1 MDAYAHLQE
10 LCTAVVVE
18 NYQETRATAADLAG
32 GNAEAARALLTQAKA
47 CIAPAVQFFRTKF
60 NTQGTPMFEMLPLFK
75 AVRIL
80 CPQQARAIGLTAAH
94 VRALTIVPGLGH
106 DATIDSLLDELPAY
120 IVAAA
125 DAPIDEDCP
134 RLMWWSNQVGLP
146 TWKFVAR
153 IVFALHPLSAP
164 AERVF
169 SLMEA
174 AISSRQANHLGDQ
187 LEVLLMLQYNRG
199 HIASL

>member
-1 MDAYAHLQE
+1 M
-10 LCTAVVVE
+10 VE
-18 NYQETRATAADLAG
+18 NNQETRVTAADFAC
-32 GNAEAARALLTQAKA
+32 GNAEAARALVTQAKA

-60 NTQGTPMFEMLPLFK
+60 NTQGTPMFEMLQLFK
-75 AVRIL
+75 AVQIL
-80 CPQQARAIGLTAAH
+80 CPQQARAIGLTAVH
-94 VRALTIVPGLGH
+94 IRALTIVPGLG
-106 DATIDSLLDELPAY
+106 DGVTIDSLLDELPAY
-120 IVAAA
+120 NVAAT

-146 TWKFVAR
+146 TWKFVTR
-153 IVFALHPLSAP
+153 IVFALHPSSAA

-174 AISSRQANHLGDQ
+174 AISSRQANLLGEQ
-187 LEVLLMLQYNRG
+187 LEALLMLPYKRS